1 MWENTATLKR
11 NLARCAKRRNYVIGS
26 HRNDH
31 ITSIQWKNPLF
42 FTVKDQCHP
51 NPCLHDGM
59 CMEVNDELGFLC
71 NCTAGY
77 RGSHC
82 QGTLRDNG
90 IYHTFIYCAI
100 FWLRPGGT
108 WLKLERNVVKGLI
121 IHRPN
126 YDKKSLLMFLVF
138 FIIMSGPEMFQST
151 KKSTIG
157 DKLFE
162 TLSSDGVTLKSKTIQ
177 FPQPPPPRPLPAPL
191 HSKLMCVLFF
201 TGSSSIALRGW
212 GRESFIFLC
221 LS

>member
-90 IYHTFIYCAI
+90 IYHTFIYCAF
-100 FWLRPGGT
+100 FWLRPRGT

-138 FIIMSGPEMFQST
+138 FIIMSGPKMFQST
-151 KKSTIG
+151 KQSTIG

-177 FPQPPPPRPLPAPL
+177 SPPTPPPALFPLRSIQSWCVYCFLQVARAL
-191 HSKLMCVLFF
+191 HWEGGGGKALFF
-201 TGSSSIALRGW
+201 SV
-212 GRESFIFLC
+212 
-221 LS
+221 

>member
-1 MWENTATLKR
+1 MGVAAVKWLEGLGLLVSASPATKEQDVTVSKKEGSQTECNTMWENTATLKR

-42 FTVKDQCHP
+42 FIVKDQCHP

-90 IYHTFIYCAI
+90 IYHTFIYCA
-100 FWLRPGGT
+100 F
-108 WLKLERNVVKGLI
+108 
-121 IHRPN
+121 
-126 YDKKSLLMFLVF
+126 FLVKAQRYLTQTWK
-138 FIIMSGPEMFQST
+138 GC
-151 KKSTIG
+151 G
-157 DKLFE
+157 
-162 TLSSDGVTLKSKTIQ
+162 
-177 FPQPPPPRPLPAPL
+177 
-191 HSKLMCVLFF
+191 
-201 TGSSSIALRGW
+201 
-212 GRESFIFLC
+212 
-221 LS
+221 

>member
-26 HRNDH
+26 HRNDY

-42 FTVKDQCHP
+42 FIVKDQCHP

-90 IYHTFIYCAI
+90 IYHTFIYCAF
-100 FWLRPGGT
+100 FWWRPRGT

-121 IHRPN
+121 KPRVY
-126 YDKKSLLMFLVF
+126 YDKKKFIDVF
-138 FIIMSGPEMFQST
+138 
-151 KKSTIG
+151 
-157 DKLFE
+157 
-162 TLSSDGVTLKSKTIQ
+162 GVLYYNVRAWNVPVDKTIYNRRQ
-177 FPQPPPPRPLPAPL
+177 TFWDIVVRWGNFKEQNKPIPPPPRPLPVPL
-191 HSKLMCVLFF
+191 HPKLMCLLFS

>member
-31 ITSIQWKNPLF
+31 ITSIQWKSPLF
-42 FTVKDQCHP
+42 FIVKDQCHP

-100 FWLRPGGT
+100 FWLRPRGT

-121 IHRPN
+121 MPRVY
-126 YDKKSLLMFLVF
+126 YDKKKFIDVF
-138 FIIMSGPEMFQST
+138 GALYYNVRAWNVPVD
-151 KKSTIG
+151 KKIYNRRQTFWDIVVRWG
-157 DKLFE
+157 NFKE
-162 TLSSDGVTLKSKTIQ
+162 QNNPI
-177 FPQPPPPRPLPAPL
+177 PPPPTPRPLPAPL
-191 HSKLMCVLFF
+191 DSKLMCLLFF
-201 TGSSSIALRGW
+201 TGSSSIASVGW